1 MDLSYNPLT
10 GQGALLI
17 VQALQFNDTLEELW
31 LPKCS
36 NKVTIEVLKFWTKID
51 ERRASL
57 TKPSLVIQYSS

>member
-10 GQGALLI
+10 GKGALLI
-17 VQALQFNDTLEELW
+17 IQALQFNDTLEELW
-31 LPKCS
+31 LPKCR
-36 NKVTIEVLKFWTKID
+36 NKVKIEVLKFWMRVD